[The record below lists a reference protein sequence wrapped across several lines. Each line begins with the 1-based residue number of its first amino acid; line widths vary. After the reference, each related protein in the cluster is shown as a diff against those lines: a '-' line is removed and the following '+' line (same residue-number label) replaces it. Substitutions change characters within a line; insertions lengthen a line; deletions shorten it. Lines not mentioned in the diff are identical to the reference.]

1 MDYNAGVF
9 IVCTCIKLQTALNAM
24 QLENV
29 GFGSVFGLQSGNRE
43 GYVQFDIRLLVNLD
57 HTCM

>member
-1 MDYNAGVF
+1 
-9 IVCTCIKLQTALNAM
+9 M

-29 GFGSVFGLQSGNRE
+29 GFGSVFGLQSGNRG
-43 GYVQFDIRLLVNLD
+43 GYEQFDIRLLVNLD